1 MASLDPRA
9 TMRGQTRNTY
19 CEERAANC
27 ERLAATHTDIS
38 ARKQLQTMAHE
49 WRRLAGLSEAAG

>member
-9 TMRGQTRNTY
+9 SLRGQTRATY
-19 CEERAANC
+19 CEERAASC
-27 ERLAATHTDIS
+27 ERLAAAHADQS

-49 WRRLAGLSEAAG
+49 WRRWAGAEAAG